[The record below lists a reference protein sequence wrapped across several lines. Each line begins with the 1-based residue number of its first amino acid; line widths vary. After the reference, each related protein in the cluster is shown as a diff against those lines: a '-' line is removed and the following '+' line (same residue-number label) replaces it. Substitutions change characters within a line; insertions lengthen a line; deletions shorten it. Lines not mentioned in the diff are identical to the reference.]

1 VADLKHYAI
10 RGGIEGRERRRILA
24 RVMRASSTSLFDRL
38 GLYDGLACL
47 DVGCGGG
54 DVTLEL
60 ARRVASRVGPSAPTS
75 TKPSWSSPATRPSNK
90 ALPTWNSVCQMSG
103 KFPAHLSSTSC
114 MRDSSSRT

>member
-1 VADLKHYAI
+1 MLAA
-10 RGGIEGRERRRILA
+10 GIVGEEHLGILA

-60 ARRVASRVGPSAPTS
+60 ARRVAPKGKAVGADIDQ
-75 TKPSWSSPATRPSNK
+75 TKLELARHEAQQQGVANVTTRPVHD
-90 ALPTWNSVCQMSG
+90 LQLML
-103 KFPAHLSSTSC
+103 H
-114 MRDSSSRT
+114 RQ